1 MCPRPALRTR
11 LAKTR
16 WVHHEPVAMN
26 QWLPFEWVLATRFL
40 REGLLQTLFI
50 VSGVALGVSVIVFM
64 SALLTGLQSSIFKTL
79 LDYQAQIVI
88 SPPDEA
94 PRILRRGD
102 GTELATLVQPRA
114 QRPRSIDQWQKV
126 RDVTLAITGVLVVTP
141 VVDGAAF
148 ILRGDGNTGISMR
161 GIEPESYLR
170 LIALK
175 EKMIAG
181 SASVGSTDIVIGKKL
196 AKDLGVSTG
205 DKLTLQ
211 AASGTSV
218 VLFVSGIFDFGN
230 QGQNTGSVY
239 VALRTAQSLLGLPG
253 SVTSLQL
260 KVAAPFD
267 AEALARQIEAQPG
280 IKVESWI
287 ETNAEFFKALSGQT
301 MSFFVIRLFV
311 GLTAALG
318 IASVLVV
325 SVVQKSKEIGI
336 LRATGTTRGQI
347 LGVFLLQ
354 GAILGLLGSLF
365 GSIMG
370 WLFLIAWR
378 GFAVNDEGVPFF
390 VLAAGPSLYLAVA
403 AGATVVGTLSALF
416 PAQRAA
422 RLDPAVAIRG

>member
-1 MCPRPALRTR
+1 
-11 LAKTR
+11 
-16 WVHHEPVAMN
+16 MN
-26 QWLPFEWVLATRFL
+26 PLLPFEWVLATRFL

-50 VSGVALGVSVIVFM
+50 VLGVALGVSVIVFM
-64 SALLTGLQSSIFKTL
+64 SALLTGLQGSIFKTL

-88 SPPDEA
+88 KSPDEA
-94 PRILRRGD
+94 PRSLRQEP
-102 GTELATLVQPRA
+102 GTEIAARVQPRA
-114 QRPRSIDQWQKV
+114 QRERSLDQWQKV
-126 RDVTLAITGVLVVTP
+126 RETTLAIPGVLVVTP
-141 VVDGAAF
+141 VVEGSAF
-148 ILRGDGNTGISMR
+148 IVRGDANIGVGVR

-175 EKMIAG
+175 EKIISG
-181 SASVGSTDIVIGKKL
+181 SAELNSTDVLIGRDL
-196 AKDLGVSTG
+196 AEDLGLTIG
-205 DKLTLQ
+205 DKLTLK
-211 AASGTSV
+211 AALGTSA

-230 QGQNTGSVY
+230 QGQNSGAVY
-239 VALRTAQSLLGLPG
+239 VPLRTAQSLLALPG
-253 SVTSLQL
+253 GVTRLWV
-260 KVAAPFD
+260 KVAVPFE
-267 AEALARQIEAQPG
+267 AETTARQIEAQPG

-365 GSIMG
+365 GSLMG
-370 WLFLIAWR
+370 WLFLVAWR
-378 GFAVNDEGVPFF
+378 GFAVNDDGVPFF
-390 VLAAGPSLYLAVA
+390 VLEAGPSLYLVVA
-403 AGATVVGTLSALF
+403 AGATLVGTLSALF

>member
-1 MCPRPALRTR
+1 
-11 LAKTR
+11 
-16 WVHHEPVAMN
+16 MN
-26 QWLPFEWVLATRFL
+26 QLLPFEWVLATRFL

-50 VSGVALGVSVIVFM
+50 ISGVALGVSVIVFM
-64 SALLTGLQSSIFKTL
+64 SALLTGLQGSIFKTL

-88 SPPDEA
+88 SPADEA
-94 PRILRRGD
+94 PRILRDAEGV
-102 GTELATLVQPRA
+102 EFAALVQPVA

-126 RDVTLAITGVLVVTP
+126 RDVTKGIPGVMVVAP

-148 ILRGDGNTGISMR
+148 ILRGDGNTGVSMR
-161 GIEPESYLR
+161 GIEPDSYLR
-170 LIALK
+170 LIALR
-175 EKMIAG
+175 EKIIAG
-181 SASVGSTDIVIGKKL
+181 SADLGSTDIVIGSRL
-196 AKDLGVSTG
+196 AKDLGVTTG

-211 AASGTSV
+211 AASGTSS

-239 VALRTAQSLLGLPG
+239 VAMRTAQSLLALPG

-260 KVAAPFD
+260 KVAAPFA
-267 AEALARQIEAQPG
+267 AESLAQQIEAQPG

-287 ETNAEFFKALSGQT
+287 KTNAEFFKALSGQT
-301 MSFFVIRLFV
+301 MSFFIIRLFV

-336 LRATGTTRGQI
+336 LRATGTTRSQI

-354 GAILGLLGSLF
+354 GAMLGLLGSLF
-365 GSIMG
+365 GSVMG

-390 VLAAGPSLYLAVA
+390 VLEAGPSLYLMVA
-403 AGATVVGTLSALF
+403 AGATLVGTLSALF

>member
-1 MCPRPALRTR
+1 
-11 LAKTR
+11 
-16 WVHHEPVAMN
+16 MN
-26 QWLPFEWVLATRFL
+26 PLLPFEWVLATRFL

-94 PRILRRGD
+94 PRTLRQNGD
-102 GTELATLVQPRA
+102 SEFATLVQPRA

-126 RDVTLAITGVLVVTP
+126 RAVTLGIPGVLVVAP

-148 ILRGDGNTGISMR
+148 IVRGDANTGVSMR

-175 EKMIAG
+175 EKIIAG
-181 SASVGSTDIVIGKKL
+181 SAELGSTDIVIGSKL
-196 AKDLGVSTG
+196 AQDLGVGKG

-211 AASGTSV
+211 AASGVST

-239 VALRTAQSLLGLPG
+239 VALRTAQSLLALPG

-260 KVAAPFD
+260 KVATPFD
-267 AEALARQIEAQPG
+267 AEALAQQIEAQPG

-287 ETNAEFFKALSGQT
+287 KTNAEFFKALSGQT
-301 MSFFVIRLFV
+301 MSFFIIRLFV

-365 GSIMG
+365 GSLMG

-378 GFAVNDEGVPFF
+378 GFAVNDDGVPFF
-390 VLAAGPSLYLAVA
+390 VLEAGPSLYLVVA
-403 AGATVVGTLSALF
+403 AGATLVGTLSALF

>member
-1 MCPRPALRTR
+1 
-11 LAKTR
+11 
-16 WVHHEPVAMN
+16 MN
-26 QWLPFEWVLATRFL
+26 PLLPFEWVLATRFL

-50 VSGVALGVSVIVFM
+50 IAGVALGVSVIVFM

-79 LDYQAQIVI
+79 LDFQAQIVI
-88 SPPDEA
+88 KSPDEA
-94 PRILRRGD
+94 PRSLRREPGA
-102 GTELATLVQPRA
+102 ELATQVQPRA
-114 QRPRSIDQWQKV
+114 QRPRSLDQWQKV
-126 RDVTLAITGVLVVTP
+126 RDTTLAIPGVLVVAP
-141 VVDGAAF
+141 VIEDAAF
-148 ILRGDGNTGISMR
+148 IVRGDANIGVGLR

-175 EKMIAG
+175 EKIIAG
-181 SASVGSTDIVIGKKL
+181 RAELSSTDVLIGSDL
-196 AKDLGVSTG
+196 AKDLGLSVG
-205 DKLTLQ
+205 DKLTLK
-211 AASGTSV
+211 AAQGASV

-230 QGQNTGSVY
+230 QGQNKGAVY

-253 SVTSLQL
+253 GVTSLWV

-267 AEALARQIEAQPG
+267 AEATAQQIAAQPG
-280 IKVESWI
+280 IQVESWI

-301 MSFFVIRLFV
+301 LSFFMIRLFV

-336 LRATGTTRGQI
+336 LRATGTTRRQI

-354 GAILGLLGSLF
+354 GAILGLLGSAV
-365 GSIMG
+365 GSLVG
-370 WLFLIAWR
+370 WALLIAWR

-390 VLAAGPSLYLAVA
+390 TLEAGPVLYLVVA
-403 AGATVVGTLSALF
+403 LGATAVGVLSALF

>member
-1 MCPRPALRTR
+1 
-11 LAKTR
+11 
-16 WVHHEPVAMN
+16 MN
-26 QWLPFEWVLATRFL
+26 PLLPFEWVLATRFL

-50 VSGVALGVSVIVFM
+50 IAGVALGVSVIVFM
-64 SALLTGLQSSIFKTL
+64 SALLTGLQASIFNTL

-88 SPPDEA
+88 SPPEEA
-94 PRILRRGD
+94 PRSLRQEL
-102 GTELATLVQPRA
+102 GTEFAVNVQPRA
-114 QRPRSIDQWQKV
+114 QRERSLDQWQKV
-126 RDVTLAITGVLVVTP
+126 RETTLSIPGVLVVTP
-141 VVDGAAF
+141 VIEGAAF
-148 ILRGDGNTGISMR
+148 IVRGDANVGVGVR

-170 LIALK
+170 MIALK
-175 EKMIAG
+175 EKIIVG
-181 SASVGSTDIVIGKKL
+181 SADLSSSDVIIGSDL
-196 AKDLGVSTG
+196 AKDLGLSIG
-205 DKLTLQ
+205 DKLTLK
-211 AASGTSV
+211 AAIGAST

-230 QGQNTGSVY
+230 RGQNSSAVY
-239 VALRTAQSLLGLPG
+239 VVLRTAQSLLGLPG
-253 SVTSLQL
+253 GVSRLWV
-260 KVAAPFD
+260 KVAEPFE
-267 AEALARQIEAQPG
+267 AETTARQIAAQPD

-347 LGVFLLQ
+347 LGVFLMQ

-365 GSIMG
+365 GSVMG

-390 VLAAGPSLYLAVA
+390 VLEAGPSLYIYVA
-403 AGATVVGTLSALF
+403 AGATLVGTLSALF

>member
-1 MCPRPALRTR
+1 
-11 LAKTR
+11 
-16 WVHHEPVAMN
+16 MN
-26 QWLPFEWVLATRFL
+26 QLLPFEWVLATRFL

-50 VSGVALGVSVIVFM
+50 ISGVALGVSVIVFM
-64 SALLTGLQSSIFKTL
+64 SALLTGLQGSIFKTL

-94 PRILRRGD
+94 PRILRRDEGS
-102 GTELATLVQPRA
+102 ELATLVQPRA
-114 QRPRSIDQWQKV
+114 QRTRSIDQWQKV
-126 RDVTLAITGVLVVTP
+126 RDVTLAIPGVLVVAP

-181 SASVGSTDIVIGKKL
+181 SAELGSTDIVIGSKL
-196 AKDLGVSTG
+196 ATDLGVSTG

-239 VALRTAQSLLGLPG
+239 VALRTAQSLLALPG

-280 IKVESWI
+280 VKVESWI

-390 VLAAGPSLYLAVA
+390 VLEAGPSLYLAVA

>member
-1 MCPRPALRTR
+1 
-11 LAKTR
+11 
-16 WVHHEPVAMN
+16 MN
-26 QWLPFEWVLATRFL
+26 PLLPFEWVLATRFL

-50 VSGVALGVSVIVFM
+50 ISGVALGVSVIVFM
-64 SALLTGLQSSIFKTL
+64 SALLTGLQGSIFNTL

-94 PRILRRGD
+94 PRPLRRD
-102 GTELATLVQPRA
+102 EGTEFATLIQPRA

-126 RDVTLAITGVLVVTP
+126 RDVTSAIPGVLVVAP

-148 ILRGDGNTGISMR
+148 ILRGDANTGVAMR

-175 EKMIAG
+175 EKIISGKAD
-181 SASVGSTDIVIGKKL
+181 VGSTDIVIGSKL
-196 AKDLGVSTG
+196 ATDLGVSTG

-211 AASGTSV
+211 AASGVST

-239 VALRTAQSLLGLPG
+239 VALRTAQSLLALPG

-267 AEALARQIEAQPG
+267 AEALAQQIEAQPG

-287 ETNAEFFKALSGQT
+287 KTNAEFFKALSGQT

-354 GAILGLLGSLF
+354 GAILGLLGSVF

-390 VLAAGPSLYLAVA
+390 TLEAGPTLYLVVA
-403 AGATVVGTLSALF
+403 AGATLVGTLSALF